1 MAGAYADIARVLQ
14 GARRRQVRV
23 VLLTAAAGG
32 GAAALLCLLAGAIAL
47 SAGART
53 GFRLVA
59 LAGAGLAV
67 LGAAIAAVRALLRG
81 ARDDEAAARAVASG
95 EPALRSALLSSV
107 ELARARPLLAASGEL
122 SVELLDAHLDL
133 TAERARG
140 LDLARAIPDHGARRA
155 GWALAAVLGLHL
167 LGLAGLGQGFRA
179 AYGRVL
185 GGDPPGAPA
194 VQADPI
200 TGDIELT
207 YRYPAYMKRDPRTL
221 SGTGG
226 EVRAPRG
233 TEVEL
238 KTRADRPVVAA
249 ELVIEQEGLV
259 PAPARPSTGSGR
271 ADDSNSAHPEPVEG
285 GAAQGTGA
293 GGEPDPLTPSVG
305 RAPARPESRGRPST
319 SSGRADESK
328 SAHPEP
334 VEGRADS
341 PVLKRRALAVAG
353 GRDLSGRFVVDQG
366 GSYRFRYLDAKGR
379 VVAEGPPIPIA
390 VEVDLPPQARIT
402 APERQLEVD
411 ANAVVAIEWQAEDD
425 VGLSE
430 VALVVKPPAGE
441 PQRRVLRKGDG
452 LRRDGGTQ
460 QLALAPERL
469 AEGEALEYWIEAV
482 DGDTVSGPKTAASEH
497 QLVKV
502 YSEAEHRRAVLERAR
517 QAFEELVAL
526 LGDRLETLSDGPVA
540 TAERLPVA
548 QQLDARTRRLTD
560 MLRDAAREL
569 RRDPAGA
576 REVAAALQNVSGNV
590 RVAEQRVAAL
600 RAAIGQA
607 IRVRVRP
614 DASLVRNMTSADAA
628 LDATME
634 KGVLYL
640 EQLLDKQR
648 AQDLVRLAKDLAQR
662 RRDLAGLLEK
672 YRASP
677 TEAAKKEVLAQ
688 ISRMKDRVKDLLA
701 RMAELSKG
709 FNDEHMNEE
718 ALAELARSQDLV
730 GGLDDVEKKLA
741 AGDVEGAMKALDQL
755 AGAMDQMLAG
765 LERTAGRPDEKAQQL
780 MKEMLA
786 FKDQLEQVQSEQR
799 RTAEETD
806 QVRRRYR
813 QKIADRMK
821 GAEGDLK
828 RLAELAGKARQD
840 LDRAEPG
847 VTMRAEPEYELSR
860 EALKDLERALG
871 MRELEGAAE
880 AVMRAQPSVERLA
893 MELDEDAALG
903 DRGAPL
909 TGREP
914 EQVADARKHAM
925 DAVPKVREIR
935 EKLQRMFPD
944 PRQVLGQEEQR
955 KLGELAQK
963 QDQLERKAGRLQSQL
978 YDLSQKA
985 PVFPPSAQQELSESR
1000 GHMGEAA
1007 AELGARN
1014 PQRGHGQQEL
1024 AMDALS
1030 RLQKGLEEAAKKG
1043 GGSGGGQGFPFPFA
1057 ESGSEQEGDGREA
1070 SREKVKIPG
1079 AEAHR
1084 VPEEFRKDL
1093 LDAMKQGAPER
1104 YRGEVQRYYEEL
1116 VK

>member
-59 LAGAGLAV
+59 LGGAALAV
-67 LGAAIAAVRALLRG
+67 LGAAVAAAWALLRG
-81 ARDDEAAARAVASG
+81 ARDDEAAARTVAAG

-122 SVELLDAHLDL
+122 SVELLDAHLDR

-140 LDLARAIPDHGARRA
+140 LDLARAIPDRAARQA
-155 GWALAAVLGLHL
+155 GWTLVAALGLHL
-167 LGLAGLGQGFRA
+167 LGLAGLGPGFRA
-179 AYGRVL
+179 AYGRVI

-249 ELVIEQEGLV
+249 EIVIEQEGLV
-259 PAPARPSTGSGR
+259 PASPPAGAAAAEGTGS
-271 ADDSNSAHPEPVEG
+271 SE
-285 GAAQGTGA
+285 
-293 GGEPDPLTPSVG
+293 
-305 RAPARPESRGRPST
+305 APAQAPPP
-319 SSGRADESK
+319 AQ
-328 SAHPEP
+328 AQPAP
-334 VEGRADS
+334 DS
-341 PVLKRRALAVAG
+341 PVVKRRALAVAG

-379 VVAEGPPIPIA
+379 LVAEGPPIPIA
-390 VEVDLPPQARIT
+390 VEVDLPPQVRIT
-402 APERQLEVD
+402 APERELEVD

-430 VALVVKPPAGE
+430 VTLLVKPPAGE

-469 AEGEALEYWIEAV
+469 AEGEALEYWIEAA

-497 QLVKV
+497 QVVKV

-526 LGDRLETLSDGPVA
+526 LGDRLETLAEGPLA

-548 QQLDARTRRLTD
+548 QQLDARTRRLTET
-560 MLRDAAREL
+560 LRDAARDL

-600 RAAIGQA
+600 RAAILQA

-677 TEAAKKEVLAQ
+677 SEAAKKEVLAQ

-718 ALAELARSQDLV
+718 ALAELAKSQDLV
-730 GGLDDVEKKLA
+730 GGLDEVEKKLA
-741 AGDVEGAMKALDQL
+741 QGDVEGAMKALDQM

-786 FKDQLEQVQSEQR
+786 FKEQLEQVQSEQR

-847 VTMRAEPEYELSR
+847 VTMRAEPEFELSR

-880 AVMRAQPSVERLA
+880 AVTRAQPSVERLA

-914 EQVADARKHAM
+914 EQVAEARKHAM

-955 KLGELAQK
+955 KLGELAQQ

-1043 GGSGGGQGFPFPFA
+1043 GGQGGGQGFPFPFA
-1057 ESGSEQEGDGREA
+1057 ESGGEQDGDGREA

>member
-59 LAGAGLAV
+59 LGGAGLAL
-67 LGAAIAAVRALLRG
+67 LGSAIGAVWTLLRG
-81 ARDDEAAARAVASG
+81 ARDDEAAARTVAAG

-140 LDLARAIPDHGARRA
+140 LDLARAIPDRAARQA

-167 LGLAGLGQGFRA
+167 LGLAGLGHGFRA

-249 ELVIEQEGLV
+249 EIVIEQEGLV
-259 PAPARPSTGSGR
+259 PAAQPASPAAAQGTGSGDEATARPSTGSGR
-271 ADDSNSAHPEPVEG
+271 AAPDS
-285 GAAQGTGA
+285 
-293 GGEPDPLTPSVG
+293 LTPSVG
-305 RAPARPESRGRPST
+305 RAPARPESRG
-319 SSGRADESK
+319 
-328 SAHPEP
+328 HPEP
-334 VEGRADS
+334 VEGGAGA

-402 APERQLEVD
+402 APERELEVD

-425 VGLSE
+425 VGLAE
-430 VALVVKPPAGE
+430 VALVVKAPAGE

-469 AEGEALEYWIEAV
+469 AEGEAIEYWIEAV

-497 QLVKV
+497 QFVKV

-526 LGDRLETLSDGPVA
+526 LGDRLETLAEGPVA
-540 TAERLPVA
+540 TADRLPVA
-548 QQLDARTRRLTD
+548 QQLDARTRRLSET
-560 MLRDAAREL
+560 LREAAREL

-576 REVAAALQNVSGNV
+576 REVAAALQNVAGNV

-600 RAAIGQA
+600 RAAIAQA
-607 IRVRVRP
+607 FRVRVRP

-718 ALAELARSQDLV
+718 ALAELAKSQDLM
-730 GGLDDVEKKLA
+730 GGLDEVEKKLA
-741 AGDVEGAMKALDQL
+741 AGDVEGAMKALDQM

-828 RLAELAGKARQD
+828 KLAELAGKARQD
-840 LDRAEPG
+840 LERAEPG

-860 EALKDLERALG
+860 EAVKDLERALG

-880 AVMRAQPSVERLA
+880 AVTRAQPSVERLA

-914 EQVADARKHAM
+914 EQVAEARKHAM

-985 PVFPPSAQQELSESR
+985 PVFPPSAQEELSESR

-1057 ESGSEQEGDGREA
+1057 ESGGEQEGDGREA